1 MQNPK
6 RGRSVLADSKG
17 SSMLNFCALNNVA
30 IKKRAVEEAVLGWVG
45 FGLWGLEVCLR
56 GEKGE
61 RKKLICLQT
70 FPPNPFSVLFFC
82 PPIVTRL

>member
-30 IKKRAVEEAVLGWVG
+30 IKKRAVAEAVLGWVG
-45 FGLWGLEVCLR
+45 FGLWGLE
-56 GEKGE
+56 
-61 RKKLICLQT
+61 I
-70 FPPNPFSVLFFC
+70 F
-82 PPIVTRL
+82 